1 MWLCENTGQV
11 RYELARRLKHMKRIP
26 DIYFKLSDNKESS
39 DLLSLID
46 QVTATPGVVAGN
58 TDDDEYDV
66 VDEDEE

>member
-11 RYELARRLKHMKRIP
+11 RYELAKRLKHMKRIP

-46 QVTATPGVVAGN
+46 QVTATPVDTVAN
-58 TDDDEYDV
+58 TDDEYEV